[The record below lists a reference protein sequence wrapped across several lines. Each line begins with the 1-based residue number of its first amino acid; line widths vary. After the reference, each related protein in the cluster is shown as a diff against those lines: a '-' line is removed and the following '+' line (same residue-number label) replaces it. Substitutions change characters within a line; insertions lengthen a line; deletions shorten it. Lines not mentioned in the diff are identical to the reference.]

1 MGLSTDLGSLRE
13 IQQAIQSYVLCGD
26 RGAEARVLTTSRVD
40 ARTRLDI
47 YAKGYRLRL
56 LEALEEDFRALR
68 ASMGEEAFQRL
79 AEDYI
84 DAHPSAHFSLRHF
97 GRHLPRHLSHGE
109 YSASPWLFD
118 LASFEWLLGEAF
130 DAPGATL
137 VTAEALASVTPASWP
152 DMGFTLHP
160 SVRRISLGWNVTRIR
175 LAVES
180 EEPPPGPE
188 RSEAAIPWLVWR
200 QGLKTYY
207 RSLEPAEAMSLDRVR
222 DGVTFGNLCED
233 LCRWVAEDEVAAR
246 AAGFLRRWV
255 TDGLV
260 TEIHVA

>member
-1 MGLSTDLGSLRE
+1 MGLSADPASLRE
-13 IQQAIQSYVLCGD
+13 VQKAIQAYVLRGD

-47 YAKGYRLRL
+47 YAKAYRLRL
-56 LEALEEDFRALR
+56 LEALEEDFRAVR
-68 ASMGEEAFQRL
+68 ASMGEGAFRRL

-137 VTAEALASVTPASWP
+137 VSTEALASMPPASWA

-175 LAVES
+175 QAVES
-180 EEPPPGPE
+180 DEPLPAPE
-188 RSEAAIPWLVWR
+188 CSQAVLPWLVWR

-207 RSLEPAEAMSLDRVR
+207 RSLEPDEAMSLDRVHS
-222 DGVTFGNLCED
+222 GATFGNLCED
-233 LCRWVAEDEVAAR
+233 LCPWVAEDEVAAR
-246 AAGFLRRWV
+246 AAGFLQRWV
-255 TDGLV
+255 TDGLL
-260 TEIHVA
+260 TAIHVA